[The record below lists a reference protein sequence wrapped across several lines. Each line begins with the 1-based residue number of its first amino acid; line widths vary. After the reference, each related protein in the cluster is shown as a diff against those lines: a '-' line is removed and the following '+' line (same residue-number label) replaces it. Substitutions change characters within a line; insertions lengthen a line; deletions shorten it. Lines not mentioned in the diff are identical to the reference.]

1 MTAPAPLAHPQPPS
15 FVPERSGLLSLLR
28 VAAAEARAAPRLG
41 LGPACALIAADPNA
55 GAARHVDALVRVLP
69 EALERRPVIR
79 MPGGGEPSFDE
90 AWLCALLEADRR
102 GDAASLAFLLRRR
115 VAGRARGRLLALL
128 RGLRA
133 SLDAAR
139 EEARLTRSHARLGKP
154 DASPSPI
161 ERTRP

>member
-1 MTAPAPLAHPQPPS
+1 MTASAPVARHPASS

-41 LGPACALIAADPNA
+41 LGPACALIAADPDA

-90 AWLCALLEADRR
+90 AWFCALLEADRR
-102 GDAASLAFLLRRR
+102 GDVASLMFLLRRR
-115 VAGRARGRLLALL
+115 VVAHARGRLLALV

-133 SLDAAR
+133 SLDAAGK
-139 EEARLTRSHARLGKP
+139 EASLTDSRASHGQP
-154 DASPSPI
+154 NPSSCA
-161 ERTRP
+161 ERMRP

>member
-1 MTAPAPLAHPQPPS
+1 MTAPAPLTRPRPPS

-28 VAAAEARAAPRLG
+28 VAAAEARVAPRLG
-41 LGPACALIAADPNA
+41 LGPACALIAADPDA
-55 GAARHVDALVRVLP
+55 GAALHVDAVVRVLP

-102 GDAASLAFLLRRR
+102 GDTASLVFLLHRR
-115 VAGRARGRLLALL
+115 VVAHARGRLLALV

-139 EEARLTRSHARLGKP
+139 REASFARSQA
-154 DASPSPI
+154 PSGQADSSSSI